1 LILCR
6 DKLIHIYHT
15 KYILTI
21 KLFPFSEL
29 HKKFIW
35 TLSNLNIG
43 YPFLDRYGILNNN
56 FNTVVDAKETETF
69 SQDIWSKIKEHFV
82 SDFKIT
88 HNDINKVLQNFVENF
103 TIEVK
108 SATVSTTS
116 PRSQP
121 RTSPRSQPRTSSRSQ
136 PRTSSRS

>member
-1 LILCR
+1 
-6 DKLIHIYHT
+6 
-15 KYILTI
+15 
-21 KLFPFSEL
+21 
-29 HKKFIW
+29 
-35 TLSNLNIG
+35 
-43 YPFLDRYGILNNN
+43 
-56 FNTVVDAKETETF
+56 VVDAKETETF

-121 RTSPRSQPRTSSRSQ
+121 RTSPRSQPRTSPRSQ
-136 PRTSSRS
+136 PRTSPRSQPRTSPRS